1 MNTQSET
8 MDMVFYGYRTQGE
21 DWTPDPIGF
30 DFASRHNR
38 DPLLTDH
45 RIAMAVTIMTTMATM
60 TTMTT
65 ICQSA
70 TSLSRLLQPQ
80 GELQTGA
87 RPRGLE
93 RCTPAIRRMST
104 NRNQTLMLFPMP
116 ASHHLL
122 VSKLL
127 PILVTWT
134 LVP

>member
-1 MNTQSET
+1 MNTQSEPI
-8 MDMVFYGYRTQGE
+8 DMLFYGHPTQSEDRT
-21 DWTPDPIGF
+21 PAPVGF

-38 DPLLTDH
+38 DPSPDGSQDSDTSDYDDDDDN
-45 RIAMAVTIMTTMATM
+45 MSV
-60 TTMTT
+60 
-65 ICQSA
+65 
-70 TSLSRLLQPQ
+70 SLSRPVQPQ

-87 RPRGLE
+87 RPRELE
-93 RCTPAIRRMST
+93 RCTTAIRRMST